1 SIFAVDSMSKHLSA
15 LIVIVLSFMFVG
27 SGLLMIGGI
36 LPVSAHSVTCK
47 IVGFST
53 PSIAEPSFPIPGDKD
68 GEPPTTGSADPSEFV
83 LCVEVDVSTTAITG
97 VSVTLLNPDHDP
109 LGTEN
114 PDVVDYQID
123 DDNPKTFAQLPPGT
137 YYFYWSIDKLQSAS
151 LRRHAEQY
159 QVEVTYSG
167 GTEVSDLFN
176 VVGEQSVSVSQ
187 YDLRTMQI
195 YPSSVNVGVGDSF
208 TVWIKW
214 EERSA
219 SIDELAAEIYFRG
232 TILRLTSVK
241 LYFYD
246 GGDPGDLSQ
255 IGSFPSA
262 DATFNNDTYLD
273 STVLLGLPLSVGDYW
288 VGEFTF
294 NATATGGGTVSPYA
308 QTKLSAH
315 ANWKVGWGGQ
325 IPVTVTMKEPGL
337 LMLDKNLVGLV
348 SGCDPPFYGQESVY
362 ELRIIIQNVGGSTVT
377 NVVVTDDISPDV
389 VFDGPTP
396 LSPTE
401 GSASFASGKITWIG
415 LDLDPY
421 EFQIL
426 YFRVKVPN
434 TAPLGPVHLN
444 LGPNL
449 YAVGTDTATGETV
462 DDYGDHDI
470 TVNVITCTCLIVEK
484 YETAVISGP
493 DPPTLSQTTT
503 YNITIYVENA
513 GGSTINNVA
522 VIDNISSDPQ
532 VTYVSVGTPSQGSA
546 SYSAGVITWTVGNLL
561 IGQQENLNF
570 TVSVMPTQVG
580 IVYLNYASD
589 LSATG
594 TSAVGCPLSYTGTLN
609 VTEYA
614 LNPVDPG
621 LLTVDK
627 NATAVISGPDPP
639 EVGSTTRYEIEI
651 KVQNIGGSPVNDV
664 IVTDQI
670 SSDPQVTYVSVGT
683 PSQGSASYSAGVI
696 TWDGFSLDAGESATL
711 KFTVDV
717 TPIVPGIVYLNFGND
732 LYTNGTDTYTSQPI
746 EDYGDQDVVKIAVG
760 QGAIVVDK
768 EEDGVVSGPDP
779 LVVGKTTVYWV
790 RINLTNIGNKAESD
804 ITVTNA
810 IPIDPQI
817 SFAGSISISKG
828 SASYAGGV
836 ITWNVDSLDIQES
849 AWLRYKVAVTPSI
862 CGDIVL
868 NWGYDLYA
876 ESHNPSDTGDH
887 DIVRRTLVCKPAPR
901 PVGGRVFSTKKL
913 ELVSPWLV
921 LCGLVVVAVVS
932 VVVIIR
938 RKSWIPPFLR

>member
-1 SIFAVDSMSKHLSA
+1 MSKHLSA
-15 LIVIVLSFMFVG
+15 LLAIVLSFMFVG

-36 LPVSAHSVTCK
+36 LPVSAQSVTCK

-83 LCVEVDVSTTAITG
+83 LCVECEVSTTAITG
-97 VSVTLLNPDHDP
+97 VSVTLLNTDHDP
-109 LGTEN
+109 LGIEN

-123 DDNPKTFAQLPPGT
+123 DDNPKTFAQLTPGT

-159 QVEVTYSG
+159 QVKIEYSG
-167 GTEVSDLFN
+167 GSDLSDLFN
-176 VVGEQSVSVSQ
+176 VVGEQSVSISQ

-195 YPSSVNVGVGDSF
+195 YPSSVNVGVGDTF

-219 SIDELAAEIYFRG
+219 SIYELAAEIYFRG
-232 TILRLTSVK
+232 TILRLISVK

-255 IGSFPSA
+255 VGLFPPA
-262 DATFNNDTYLD
+262 DATFNDDTYLD
-273 STVLLGLPLSVGDYW
+273 PTVLSGLPLSVGDYW

-294 NATATGGGTVSPYA
+294 NATAPGGGTVSPYA
-308 QTKLSAH
+308 QTKISAQ

-325 IPVTVTMKEPGL
+325 IPVTVTKKEPGL
-337 LMLDKNLVGLV
+337 LSLDKNLVRLV
-348 SGCDPPFYGQESVY
+348 SGCDPPLYGQESVY

-377 NVVVTDDISPDV
+377 NVVVTEDISPDV
-389 VFDGPTP
+389 IFDGPTP

-401 GSASFASGKITWIG
+401 GSASYASGTITWTG
-415 LDLDPY
+415 LALDPY
-421 EFQIL
+421 EYQIL
-426 YFRVKVPN
+426 YFTVKVQN
-434 TAPLGPVHLN
+434 TAPLGAVHLN
-444 LGPNL
+444 IGTDV
-449 YAVGTDTATGETV
+449 YAVGIDTATGQMV

-470 TVNVITCTCLIVEK
+470 TVNVITCACLIVEK

-493 DPPTLSQTTT
+493 DPPALSQTTT
-503 YNITIYVENA
+503 YKITIYVENA
-513 GGSTINNVA
+513 GGSTINDVE

-532 VTYVSVGTPSQGSA
+532 VTYVSVGTPSKGSA
-546 SYSAGVITWTVGNLL
+546 SYLTGVITWNVGTLL
-561 IGQQENLNF
+561 TGQQENLNF
-570 TVSVMPTQVG
+570 TVSVMPTQG
-580 IVYLNYASD
+580 GTVYLNYASD
-589 LSATG
+589 LTATG
-594 TSAVGCPLSYTGTLN
+594 TSEVGCPLSTTGTLN

-614 LNPVDPG
+614 LNPGDPG

-651 KVQNIGGSPVNDV
+651 KVQNIGGYMVNDV

-683 PSQGSASYSAGVI
+683 PSKGSASYLTGVI
-696 TWDGFSLDAGESATL
+696 TWNVGNLIAAQSETL
-711 KFTVDV
+711 TFRVDV

-746 EDYGDQDVVKIAVG
+746 DDYGDHDVVKIAVG
-760 QGAIVVDK
+760 HGAIVVDK

-779 LVVGKTTVYWV
+779 LKVGQTTVYWV
-790 RINLTNIGNKAESD
+790 KINLTNIGNTVESD

-817 SFAGSISISKG
+817 SFAGSISTSKG

-836 ITWNVDSLDIQES
+836 ITWNVGSLTSQES

-876 ESHNPSDTGDH
+876 ESPNPSDTGDH
-887 DIVRRTLVCKPAPR
+887 DIVRRTLLCEPTPP

-921 LCGLVVVAVVS
+921 LCGLVVVAVAS
-932 VVVIIR
+932 VVVVRR
-938 RKSWIPPFLR
+938 RKSWISPFLR